1 MSANEQEILT
11 GMEPYRDPY
20 QKLMGYDQD
29 TSEYTDAQ
37 TELYEEL
44 EIDTDIDTMDQLH
57 ICRLVNRG
65 EVETSF
71 EYLKKQV
78 LEND

>member
-1 MSANEQEILT
+1 MSANEHEILT

-20 QKLMGYDQD
+20 QILMGYDQD
-29 TSEYTDAQ
+29 TDEYMNAQ
-37 TELYEEL
+37 AELYEEL

-65 EVETSF
+65 ELQTSF
-71 EYLKKQV
+71 DYLRNQV
-78 LEND
+78 LEE